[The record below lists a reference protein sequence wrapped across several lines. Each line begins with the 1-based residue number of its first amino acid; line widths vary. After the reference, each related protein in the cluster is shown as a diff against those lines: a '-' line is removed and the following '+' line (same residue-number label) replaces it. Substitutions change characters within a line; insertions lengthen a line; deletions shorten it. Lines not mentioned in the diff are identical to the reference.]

1 MEHDYGTDDSQA
13 SNEPAQPRRRSQ
25 WILWV
30 VCLPLLATPMLRHLS
45 MSRLYVTAFRTAFS
59 IYILLLTTAALVW
72 FTLTIRRHWITIVRR
87 WGGRIIVLGAYGIF
101 VPFVYMPFAY
111 LVTGAIG
118 NRQLDIV
125 MTAGTF
131 GVSIALFGVGLLIA
145 LVEIGMDA
153 HTH

>member
-1 MEHDYGTDDSQA
+1 
-13 SNEPAQPRRRSQ
+13 
-25 WILWV
+25 
-30 VCLPLLATPMLRHLS
+30 MLRHLS